1 MSLHEI
7 LRTYIFL
14 IPLIVGL
21 SAEAVKVIKEGFQH
35 GTWHENIFR
44 PGGMPS
50 SHSALVTSLLIVV
63 GYREGMESVMFAV
76 AFVFASIV
84 WYDAMSSRR
93 AIGKQ
98 AEMLNRLQHWEH
110 FSERLGHS
118 FREVVGGIV
127 FGAAVTS
134 LGIWIAS

>member
-1 MSLHEI
+1 MIKDLLS
-7 LRTYIFL
+7 TYIFL
-14 IPLIVGL
+14 IPLVVGL
-21 SAEAVKVIKEGFQH
+21 LSEALKIMTEGIEN
-35 GTWHENIFR
+35 GKWHEGLFR

-50 SHSALVTSLLIVV
+50 SHSALVTSLLIIV
-63 GYREGMESVMFAV
+63 GYRAGLDSVPFAI

-98 AEMLNRLQHWEH
+98 AEVLNRLQHWEH

-118 FREVVGGIV
+118 LKEVVGGII
-127 FGAAVTS
+127 FGAAVTVC
-134 LGIWIAS
+134 GILISS

>member
-1 MSLHEI
+1 MEI

-21 SAEAVKVIKEGFQH
+21 SAELLKVIIEGLEK
-35 GTWHENIFR
+35 GAWHEGIFR

-50 SHSALVTSLLIVV
+50 SHSALVTSLLIIVFYKS
-63 GYREGMESVMFAV
+63 GLDSVLFAV

-98 AEMLNRLQHWEH
+98 AEILNRLQQREH
-110 FSERLGHS
+110 LSERLGHS
-118 FREVVGGIV
+118 FKEVVGGIL
-127 FGAAVTS
+127 FGATITI
-134 LGIWIAS
+134 LGIWIAA

>member
-1 MSLHEI
+1 MIKDLVS
-7 LRTYIFL
+7 TYIFL

-21 SAEAVKVIKEGFQH
+21 LSELLKIMTEGIER
-35 GTWHENIFR
+35 GVWHEGLFR

-50 SHSALVTSLLIVV
+50 SHSALVTSLLMIV
-63 GYREGMESVMFAV
+63 GFKEGLHSVSFAI

-84 WYDAMSSRR
+84 WYDAMGSRR

-98 AEMLNRLQHWEH
+98 AEVLNRLQHWEH

-118 FREVVGGIV
+118 LKEVIGGIV
-127 FGAAVTS
+127 FGAAVTAC
-134 LGIWIAS
+134 GIWVAA